1 MIFLRA
7 CFYFEFYCWGNF
19 NFKGICYKG
28 LFFFHSLHICLCHGK
43 SKGASRNFSETDISF
58 HMILILAFSMKVTK
72 LIKEI
77 QKINMPKCVSTC
89 FSPLTVWVTHI
100 VSRVLLQKKCKT
112 IDLTLTKNG
121 TNYVTSLSTL
131 KPPVLPFSGGQV
143 LE

>member
-1 MIFLRA
+1 MPFSSFNLLKGAVLILNLTVEETLTLRESVIRDYFSFYDFSLRD

-89 FSPLTVWVTHI
+89 FSSLTLI
-100 VSRVLLQKKCKT
+100 VNRVLLQKKM
-112 IDLTLTKNG
+112 
-121 TNYVTSLSTL
+121 
-131 KPPVLPFSGGQV
+131 
-143 LE
+143 